1 MKLSY
6 LNIANQAAESEREGD
21 YLKAAQLW
29 DKAKGL
35 TKSESIR
42 QWAEYRVEH
51 NILRNSL
58 ISRAI
63 ENEEL
68 QKERNK
74 KAREKIRI
82 KKEAELLKVNINKTS
97 EVGCE

>member
-1 MKLSY
+1 MKLTY
-6 LNIANQAAESEREGD
+6 FNIANQAAESEREGD
-21 YLKAAQLW
+21 YLKAAHLW
-29 DKAKGL
+29 SKAKSL
-35 TKSESIR
+35 AKSESIR

-51 NILRNSL
+51 NMLRNSL

-63 ENEEL
+63 ENEQL